1 MIHYILAIL
10 FFIYIGCNFV
20 ERILEVKDGR
30 KFKVFSNIS
39 RSNIVLYLY
48 LYIFIKERKKNY
60 GIYNC

>member
-10 FFIYIGCNFV
+10 FFIYVGCNFI

-30 KFKVFSNIS
+30 KFKVFSTLVEAILFY
-39 RSNIVLYLY
+39 V
-48 LYIFIKERKKNY
+48 YIYIYKRKEENY

>member
-1 MIHYILAIL
+1 MIYYILAIL
-10 FFIYIGCNFV
+10 FFIYVGCNFV

-30 KFKVFSNIS
+30 KFKVFPTLIEA
-39 RSNIVLYLY
+39 ILFYFLY